1 MAGAQRVRG
10 EEAGDVGEAHT
21 LPSGQ
26 WGIRESEKV
35 LEKHKDR
42 AEETSEGGTQHTPGY
57 RSQEPLR
64 FFSPCARAWILGMAE
79 QASSIL

>member
-57 RSQEPLR
+57 RSRGASAFLLPL
-64 FFSPCARAWILGMAE
+64 C
-79 QASSIL
+79 